1 MKTPV
6 PISAILRR
14 KQPEKA
20 SNSRIRSRVL
30 TRLGACLFLFATV
43 LHGLVIGGHLDYRNS
58 PWQRVP
64 GHIAG
69 ALGFAAGDVRITGL
83 VHQEPESVL
92 AAIGVSPG
100 GSLIGF
106 EAGQA
111 KRLLEN
117 LDWIG
122 SADVMR
128 IFPNR
133 LDIVVAEREPF
144 AIWQRDGAHY
154 VIDKSGVAMSTLD
167 PKRMASLLL
176 VTGEGAHLAVAGL
189 AKDLAAVPDIGVR
202 VKAAARVG
210 QRRWTLF
217 LDNGLTVA
225 LPEHD
230 SVSAIRLMARLE
242 QSEGILEKGVKSIDL
257 RLDGRVIIAIATVD
271 KPDKAKSPEK
281 MKLSQN
287 Q

>member
-1 MKTPV
+1 MKN
-6 PISAILRR
+6 PIAMPSFLRQKR
-14 KQPEKA
+14 QPQGP
-20 SNSRIRSRVL
+20 RLRSRFL
-30 TRLGACLFLFATV
+30 MRLGACVFLFTTV
-43 LHGLVIGGHLDYRNS
+43 MHGLVIGGHLDYRNS
-58 PWQRVP
+58 PWHRVP
-64 GHIAG
+64 GQIAG
-69 ALGFAAGDVRITGL
+69 TLGFAASDIRITGL

-106 EAGQA
+106 EAAQA
-111 KRLLEN
+111 KKLLEN
-117 LDWIG
+117 LDWVA

-154 VIDKSGVAMSTLD
+154 VIDQSGIAMSTLD

-176 VTGEGAHLAVAGL
+176 VTGEGAHLAAASLV
-189 AKDLAAVPDIGVR
+189 KDLASVPDLKERVR
-202 VKAAARVG
+202 AAARVG

-217 LDNGLTVA
+217 LDNGLTIA
-225 LPEHD
+225 LPEKNQLP
-230 SVSAIRLMARLE
+230 AMQLMSRLE
-242 QSEGILEKGVKSIDL
+242 KSEGLLEKGIKNVDL
-257 RLDGRVIIAIATVD
+257 RLDGRVIIAVATVD
-271 KPDKAKSPEK
+271 KPDKAKAADK

>member
-1 MKTPV
+1 MKSPIATP
-6 PISAILRR
+6 SFLRKR
-14 KQPEKA
+14 REPAE
-20 SNSRIRSRVL
+20 RRLRSRVL
-30 TRLGACLFLFATV
+30 TRLGACLFLLATV
-43 LHGLVIGGHLDYRNS
+43 MHGLVIGGHLDYRNS

-64 GHIAG
+64 GQIAG
-69 ALGFAAGDVRITGL
+69 ALGFAAGDIRITGL

-92 AAIGVSPG
+92 AAIGVNPG

-111 KRLLEN
+111 KKLLEN
-117 LDWIG
+117 LDWVA
-122 SADVMR
+122 SANVLR

-176 VTGEGAHLAVAGL
+176 VTGEGAHLAAADL
-189 AKDLAAVPDIGVR
+189 ERDLAAVPDIGIR

-225 LPEHD
+225 LPEKD
-230 SVSAIRLMARLE
+230 PISAIQLMARLE
-242 QSEGILEKGVKSIDL
+242 KSEGILEKGVENIDL
-257 RLDGRVIIAIATVD
+257 RLDGRIIIAIATVD
-271 KPDKAKSPEK
+271 KPDKAKSAEK

>member
-1 MKTPV
+1 MKSPIATP
-6 PISAILRR
+6 AFLRKR
-14 KQPEKA
+14 GTPTNA
-20 SNSRIRSRVL
+20 RLRSRVL
-30 TRLGACLFLFATV
+30 ARLGACAFLLATV

-58 PWQRVP
+58 PWHRVP
-64 GHIAG
+64 GQIAG
-69 ALGFAAGDVRITGL
+69 ALGFAAGDIRITGL
-83 VHQEPESVL
+83 VHQEPESIL

-106 EAGQA
+106 EAAQA
-111 KRLLEN
+111 KKLLEN
-117 LDWIG
+117 LDWVA
-122 SADVMR
+122 SADVLR

-154 VIDKSGVAMSTLD
+154 VIDKSGIAMSTLD
-167 PKRMASLLL
+167 PKRMASLLM
-176 VTGEGAHLAVAGL
+176 VTGEGAHVA
-189 AKDLAAVPDIGVR
+189 AADLVRDLSAVPELKGR

-217 LDNGLTVA
+217 LDNGLTIA
-225 LPEHD
+225 LPEND
-230 SVSAIRLMARLE
+230 PASAMQLMARLE
-242 QSEGILEKGVKSIDL
+242 KSERILEKGVESVDL
-257 RLDGRVIIAIATVD
+257 RVDGRIVIAIATVD
-271 KPDKAKSPEK
+271 KPDKAKPPEK

>member
-1 MKTPV
+1 MKSPIATP
-6 PISAILRR
+6 SFLRKR
-14 KQPEKA
+14 REPA
-20 SNSRIRSRVL
+20 SLRLRSRVL
-30 TRLGACLFLFATV
+30 TRLGACLFLLATV
-43 LHGLVIGGHLDYRNS
+43 MHGLVIGGHLDYRHS

-64 GHIAG
+64 GQIAG
-69 ALGFAAGDVRITGL
+69 ALGFAAGDIRITGL
-83 VHQEPESVL
+83 VHQDPESVL
-92 AAIGVSPG
+92 AAIGVNPG

-111 KRLLEN
+111 KKLLEN
-117 LDWIG
+117 LDWVA
-122 SADVMR
+122 SADVLR

-167 PKRMASLLL
+167 PRRMASLLL
-176 VTGEGAHLAVAGL
+176 VTGEGAHLAAAGL
-189 AKDLAAVPDIGVR
+189 AKDLEGVPVLKERVR
-202 VKAAARVG
+202 AAARVG

-217 LDNGLTVA
+217 LDNGLTIA
-225 LPEHD
+225 LPEKD
-230 SVSAIRLMARLE
+230 PVSAMQLMARLE
-242 QSEGILEKGVKSIDL
+242 KKERLLEKGVKNIDL
-257 RLDGRVIIAIATVD
+257 RLDGRVTIAIATVE
-271 KPDKAKSPEK
+271 KPDKAKPSEK